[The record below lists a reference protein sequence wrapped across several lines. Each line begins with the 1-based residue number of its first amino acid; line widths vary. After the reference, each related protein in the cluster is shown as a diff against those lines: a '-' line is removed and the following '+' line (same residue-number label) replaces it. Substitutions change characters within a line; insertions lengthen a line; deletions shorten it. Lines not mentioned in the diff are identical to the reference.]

1 MWTHLARV
9 KQQSFLNLLLF
20 FLLGFFFKIYV
31 PSQILQ
37 NYTITAVWYDVLVLT
52 LVLANAV

>member
-1 MWTHLARV
+1 
-9 KQQSFLNLLLF
+9 
-20 FLLGFFFKIYV
+20 V